1 MAGRHFDFVMD
12 AVGKPGVRRWRRL
25 LKAGGVFSTTDFGP
39 RAQNLWFLLWSKVTG
54 SGRVVVPLAKRGS
67 GKAFVNDL
75 KGKIETGRF
84 VPVID
89 RRYPLAA
96 IADAYRYVQ
105 TGEKAGV
112 VVIDIVT
119 EGRPAE
125 PAL

>member
-1 MAGRHFDFVMD
+1 MNELRD
-12 AVGKPGVRRWRRL
+12 
-25 LKAGGVFSTTDFGP
+25 
-39 RAQNLWFLLWSKVTG
+39 
-54 SGRVVVPLAKRGS
+54 
-67 GKAFVNDL
+67 
-75 KGKIETGRF
+75 KIEAGRF

-112 VVIDIVT
+112 VVIDVVT

-125 PAL
+125 L

>member
-1 MAGRHFDFVMD
+1 VLD
-12 AVGKPGVRRWRRL
+12 AVGKLGIRRWRRF
-25 LKAGGVFSTTDFGP
+25 LKPGGVFAATDLGP
-39 RAQNLWFLLWSKVTG
+39 WSQNLLFLLWSRVTG
-54 SGRVVVPLAKRGS
+54 SGRVVIPLAKRGS
-67 GKAFVNDL
+67 GKAFVTDL
-75 KGKIETGRF
+75 REKIEAGRF

-125 PAL
+125 PAPSGGARRPV

>member
-1 MAGRHFDFVMD
+1 
-12 AVGKPGVRRWRRL
+12 
-25 LKAGGVFSTTDFGP
+25 
-39 RAQNLWFLLWSKVTG
+39 VTG
-54 SGRVVVPLAKRGS
+54 LR
-67 GKAFVNDL
+67 D
-75 KGKIETGRF
+75 KIEAGRF

-125 PAL
+125 PV

>member
-1 MAGRHFDFVMD
+1 M
-12 AVGKPGVRRWRRL
+12 
-25 LKAGGVFSTTDFGP
+25 TT
-39 RAQNLWFLLWSKVTG
+39 RG

-67 GKAFVNDL
+67 EQAFVNDL
-75 KGKIETGRF
+75 KDKIEAGRF

-89 RRYPLAA
+89 RRYPFAA

-119 EGRPAE
+119 EGRPVE
-125 PAL
+125 PGGPGS

>member
-1 MAGRHFDFVMD
+1 M
-12 AVGKPGVRRWRRL
+12 
-25 LKAGGVFSTTDFGP
+25 
-39 RAQNLWFLLWSKVTG
+39 LWSKLTG

-67 GKAFVNDL
+67 GQKFVNDL
-75 KGKIETGRF
+75 KDKIEAGRF

-89 RRYPLAA
+89 RKYPLAA

-119 EGRPAE
+119 EVG
-125 PAL
+125 